1 MVIIATAVC
10 SWGQFA
16 ISVSFGPPL
25 LPVYAQPIC
34 PAPGYIW
41 VPGYWAWS
49 PENDAYYWVPGTWLP
64 PPQIGLLWT
73 PGYWAFS
80 NGMYVWNV
88 GYWGPSVGF
97 YGGINYGFGY
107 PGDGY
112 YGGQWRGREFYYNRA
127 VNNVTNITN
136 VYNQTVVNNTTVS
149 QVAYNGG
156 PSGVQARPTPA
167 QVTARQQQHVDPT
180 PAQLQHQEAARR
192 DPSQFASPN
201 QGKPAVVATPKP
213 GALNDPQAKQA
224 SLPPASRSAQNAANN
239 AKPEPQTTQQVPG
252 QQNLPRPPQN
262 NPPAER
268 AQQNVPRLP
277 ATNPSDAHNAGR
289 PKVNEP
295 PPQRQEPPAQPHQ
308 VQPPGQQAPHPPKK
322 QEEEPPH

>member
-1 MVIIATAVC
+1 MCKQRLRSFKFFIACVAGGTATVSTQHEARGVDIKMTRFRCLTLLSVVIIATALC

-25 LPVYAQPIC
+25 LPVYAQPIR
-34 PAPGYIW
+34 PAPGCIW

-49 PENDAYYWVPGTWLP
+49 PENDAYYWVPGTWLLP
-64 PPQIGLLWT
+64 PGIGLLWT

-88 GYWGPSVGF
+88 GYWGPTVGF

-107 PGDGY
+107 PGEGY

-127 VNNVTNITN
+127 VNNVTNTTN
-136 VYNQTVVNNTTVS
+136 VYNQTVVNNTTVTR
-149 QVAYNGG
+149 VAYNAG
-156 PSGVQARPTPA
+156 PFGFQARPTPA

-192 DPSQFASPN
+192 NPSQFASVN

-213 GALNDPQAKQA
+213 GALNDPQAKRA
-224 SLPPASRSAQNAANN
+224 SLPPASRSAQNVANN
-239 AKPEPQTTQQVPG
+239 AKPEPQTTQQ
-252 QQNLPRPPQN
+252 
-262 NPPAER
+262 
-268 AQQNVPRLP
+268 
-277 ATNPSDAHNAGR
+277 
-289 PKVNEP
+289 
-295 PPQRQEPPAQPHQ
+295 
-308 VQPPGQQAPHPPKK
+308 
-322 QEEEPPH
+322 